1 MSLCSSA
8 TKIKVSSTLEK
19 STGKANLIDGN
30 PETCWTSQQGLPQYI
45 QLTFTAPV
53 TPKVLCVTFQGGF
66 VGTECEVQTP
76 SQEGW
81 CAVQKVY
88 PEDVNREQKF
98 HLNEAQFYEIVAV
111 RLVFLKSS
119 DFFGRITIYKLDLLS
134 E

>member
-1 MSLCSSA
+1 M
-8 TKIKVSSTLEK
+8 
-19 STGKANLIDGN
+19 
-30 PETCWTSQQGLPQYI
+30 
-45 QLTFTAPV
+45 
-53 TPKVLCVTFQGGF
+53 
-66 VGTECEVQTP
+66 GTECEVQTP